1 MNRYSH
7 AIPPQNGASM
17 ENKNQN
23 ANKKPYHSRFE
34 RSIGQ
39 MNGNITALT
48 KATSPYLCVAG
59 SSSNSFVVSIVYKYD
74 NSRCLIIN
82 VRCFSLF

>member
-23 ANKKPYHSRFE
+23 ANKKPHNSRFE

-74 NSRCLIIN
+74 NYRCLIVN
-82 VRCFSLF
+82 V